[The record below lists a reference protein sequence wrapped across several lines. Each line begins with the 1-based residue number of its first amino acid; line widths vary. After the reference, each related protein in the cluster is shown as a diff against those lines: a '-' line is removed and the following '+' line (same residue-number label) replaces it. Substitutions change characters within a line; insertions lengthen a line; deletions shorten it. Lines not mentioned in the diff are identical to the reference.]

1 MIRAL
6 AFLRA
11 LNVGGNNRIAMRELA
26 RAFEI
31 EGCTNVRTYIQS
43 GNVVFDAPALGP
55 IPRRVTN
62 RLRESHGVDS
72 PVILRTA
79 EEFRAAVKACPY
91 APDTPRLHLC
101 FLEGAGEPA
110 LLDPTRSPADR
121 FTITGRDMYIV
132 FGEGAGQSKL
142 TNAYID
148 KALGT
153 RSTMRNWNTVSA
165 MMVLLDAS

>member
-43 GNVVFDAPALGP
+43 GNVVFDAPNLGP

-72 PVILRTA
+72 PVVLRTA
-79 EEFRAAVKACPY
+79 DEFRAAVKACPY

-101 FLEGAGEPA
+101 FLEAPGNAA
-110 LLDPTRSPADR
+110 LLDPARSPGDR
-121 FTITGRDMYIV
+121 FAIVGRDMYIA
-132 FGEGAGQSKL
+132 FAEGAGQSKL

-153 RSTMRNWNTVSA
+153 TSTMRNWNTVSA
-165 MMVLLDAS
+165 MMVLLESS